1 MSVTKLSDA
10 IVPEVFAAYVI
21 VRSVQLSALYRSGI
35 IAPDAQVQA
44 LVAGAGKTFNL
55 PFWSDLPDSDSNV
68 AHDDPTQLD
77 TPDSIAAGQ
86 DVAVAHHRDRSWA
99 WSDLVGT
106 IAGSDP
112 AKVIAD
118 GVAQYWARDDQ
129 RTLIASLT
137 GVFADNAANDSGDM
151 VLDVSNDLS
160 SAITS
165 AEKISG
171 TVILTAKQTMGDA
184 AGSLAAI
191 AMHSVLHTELQ
202 KQNLIQYIPNDQ
214 ANVGWGTYMGYS
226 VIVDDGCP
234 AVAGTNR
241 IRYTSYLFGR
251 GAIAS
256 GEGSVPMP
264 SEVLR
269 DPASNN
275 GAGGERLWSR
285 RRFILHPR
293 GISFTSSSVAAVSPT
308 NAELR
313 LAANW
318 NRVYPR
324 KLIRMVKLV
333 TNG

>member
-1 MSVTKLSDA
+1 MAVTTLSDA
-10 IVPEVFAAYVI
+10 VVPDVFAPYVL

-35 IAPDAQVQA
+35 IVPDAQIQA

-55 PFWSDLPDSDSNV
+55 PFWNDLPDTDSNV
-68 AHDDPTQLD
+68 AHDDPAQED
-77 TPDSIAAGQ
+77 TPDDINAGQ
-86 DVAVAHHRDRSWA
+86 DVAIAHHRDHSWA
-99 WSDLVGT
+99 WSDLVGP

-112 AKVIAD
+112 ARVIAD

-137 GVFADNAANDSGDM
+137 GVFADNAANDGGDM
-151 VLDVSNDLS
+151 VYDVSSDS
-160 SAITS
+160 ASAITS

-171 TVILTAKQTMGDA
+171 AVILTAKQTMGDA
-184 AGSLAAI
+184 AGSLTAI
-191 AMHSVLHTELQ
+191 AMHSVVHTELQ
-202 KQNLIQYIPNDQ
+202 KQGLIQFIPNDQ

-251 GAIAS
+251 GAVAA

-264 SEVLR
+264 TEVLR
-269 DPASNN
+269 QPASNN

-293 GISFTSSSVAAVSPT
+293 GIAFTSASVAKVSPT

-324 KLIRMVKLV
+324 KRIRLVKIV